1 MLELHLSLH
10 HHIIYVD
17 FNVLAK
23 LRFKHP
29 SHHPLISGTYILQS
43 KGHHFVVVIPSGR
56 NKSSLFLII
65 QSQWYLMVPLK
76 GI

>member
-1 MLELHLSLH
+1 MLGLHLALH

-17 FNVLAK
+17 FNILAK

-29 SHHPLISGTYILQS
+29 SYQPLISGSCILQF
-43 KGHHFVVVIPSGR
+43 KGHHLVMVIPSGC
-56 NKSSLFLII
+56 NKSSLLLIT